1 MNTYVIIARHLGTIS
16 GEKIYSYNKMRYL
29 LSTGWRVV
37 FLTGKRETAPFE
49 EDPNYSHYVYPAL
62 TYAPDCYTERE
73 IQKTVE
79 SIAKKLSET
88 NGDKCI
94 IETDAAN
101 RAAWGELIA
110 KRVGAKH
117 LVFLLQE
124 THHYDEETR
133 KFLRF
138 KYDRHELAGISI
150 ASIGKILA
158 DEQIERRDDTRFL
171 AFSQN
176 CIEDCEDLISP
187 RLPEDASYTFGSI
200 GRLDKRC
207 VPAILNAFKEYANMH
222 PEGTYNVVLIGGA
235 VEKAIYRKSL
245 SELKKCTNV
254 HVVVTGYLYPIPLS
268 LIRNIDLF
276 VSTAG
281 SSTSSY
287 RFHRPTVRVHPITG
301 EPCGIVGLDDLNGR
315 TMYDVMP
322 DTTIC
327 ECMERA
333 LKNADKIEYV
343 YNGYDDYY
351 ERMKTE
357 FDRQLK
363 IADIPCRVE
372 YYDEMQLMKIKTTRI
387 RGNKL
392 HQIVGHLIGA
402 KGLNMFIALCKTISG
417 NF

>member
-1 MNTYVIIARHLGTIS
+1 
-16 GEKIYSYNKMRYL
+16 
-29 LSTGWRVV
+29 
-37 FLTGKRETAPFE
+37 
-49 EDPNYSHYVYPAL
+49 
-62 TYAPDCYTERE
+62 
-73 IQKTVE
+73 
-79 SIAKKLSET
+79 
-88 NGDKCI
+88 
-94 IETDAAN
+94 
-101 RAAWGELIA
+101 
-110 KRVGAKH
+110 
-117 LVFLLQE
+117 
-124 THHYDEETR
+124 
-133 KFLRF
+133 
-138 KYDRHELAGISI
+138 
-150 ASIGKILA
+150 
-158 DEQIERRDDTRFL
+158 
-171 AFSQN
+171 
-176 CIEDCEDLISP
+176 
-187 RLPEDASYTFGSI
+187 
-200 GRLDKRC
+200 
-207 VPAILNAFKEYANMH
+207 MH